1 MDYGALIQAVLGIV
15 GEFANA
21 GKQQEA
27 EALLQSL
34 RTRFE
39 GIQLPDLKDIQA
51 EQLGPSAMEGVKTDP
66 ALESAQ
72 MESLG
77 QLGDVS
83 KTGLADVDTA
93 ALNRIGNQVAR
104 RQKAGM
110 AGIESDM
117 AARGQA
123 GTGMEY
129 AARAQAASDA
139 NQRLSEEGQNVGSD
153 AILRR
158 LQAVSQRGE
167 LAGRIRGQSFGEKSK
182 VADAQDLINRL
193 NAASRSQAQYH
204 NANLPQ
210 QRFANQMQKTGAIAN
225 PTNALAGFKVNQGN
239 DERNALAGYGAAAG
253 QFANSASQNN
263 SYSSGSG
270 YGSENL
276 SDEENKRRGRKL
288 SEDDYK

>member
-1 MDYGALIQAVLGIV
+1 MDYGALIQAVLGVV

-39 GIQLPDLKDIQA
+39 GIELPDLKEIQA
-51 EQLGPSAMEGVKTDP
+51 QQLGPSAMEGVKTDP
-66 ALESAQ
+66 ALEGAQ
-72 MESLG
+72 MDALG

-93 ALNRIGNQVAR
+93 ALNRIANQVAR

-110 AGIESDM
+110 ANIESDM

-123 GTGMEY
+123 GTGMDY
-129 AARAQAASDA
+129 AARAQASSDA

-153 AILRR
+153 ALLRR
-158 LQAVSQRGE
+158 LHAVSQRGD

-210 QRFANQMQKTGAIAN
+210 QRFANQIQKTGAIAN
-225 PTNALAGFKVNQGN
+225 PTNALAGFKINQGA
-239 DERNALAGYGAAAG
+239 DEREAAG
-253 QFANSASQNN
+253 RWGAVAGNAVNSASQNN
-263 SYSSGSG
+263 SYSSG